1 MKSNLRNNDAFL
13 VSTDFAGLYGFHNK
27 VCMIND
33 VFLPFDKIQIL
44 FCHETVPACQHVN

>member
-13 VSTDFAGLYGFHNK
+13 VSTDFAGLYGFPNR
-27 VCMIND
+27 VCMTSD

-44 FCHETVPACQHVN
+44 FCRETVPARQHVN